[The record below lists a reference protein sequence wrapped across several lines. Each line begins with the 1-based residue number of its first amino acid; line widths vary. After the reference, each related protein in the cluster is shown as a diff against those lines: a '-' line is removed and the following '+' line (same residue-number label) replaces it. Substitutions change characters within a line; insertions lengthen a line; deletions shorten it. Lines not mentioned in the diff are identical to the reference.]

1 MQEFE
6 KLVAEAL
13 DELPPS
19 FRRLLDT
26 ENVAVLAED
35 EPADEDYD
43 LTDTPDD
50 EDLFGVFRG
59 EMRTR
64 ASSFDIP
71 GLPAHVVVFRGPIL
85 RNTSSKRE
93 AIREIKDTLV
103 HEVGHF
109 FGLEDDEMPV

>member
-1 MQEFE
+1 MKEFE
-6 KLVAEAL
+6 GLVSEAL
-13 DELPPS
+13 DELPES

-26 ENVAVLAED
+26 ENVVVLAED
-35 EPADEDYD
+35 EPSDEDYD

-59 EMRTR
+59 PMRTQT
-64 ASSFDIP
+64 SSFDLP

-93 AIREIKDTLV
+93 AIKEIKDTLV

-109 FGLEDDEMPV
+109 FGLEDEEMPV